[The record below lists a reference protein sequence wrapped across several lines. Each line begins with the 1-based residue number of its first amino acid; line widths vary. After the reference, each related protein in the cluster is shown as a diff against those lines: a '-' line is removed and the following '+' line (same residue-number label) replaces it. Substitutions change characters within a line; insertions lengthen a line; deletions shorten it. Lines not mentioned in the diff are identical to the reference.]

1 MKILFNTYPFA
12 FQSPGGGELII
23 LKLKKALEENG
34 IYVEFFNQWQTKV
47 VNYDIVHHFATLDY
61 PVFLNYKRAQ
71 RPIVLTPTLWLYDS
85 KFSIFKY
92 RIKRFIK
99 KIFQRK
105 LFDLGDALNLADLI
119 LPTTSIEMNR
129 IKNFY
134 GTNSKMSVVPN
145 AVDLPANPN
154 PKSFIA
160 TELGL
165 DKYVLFVG
173 NISKVK
179 NLHSLIKICEKNKIP
194 LIVVGDKK
202 EDSIDYY
209 NLCKSLSGPSTFF
222 VGPLENNSQALND
235 LYFHSHFVIIP
246 SEFETCSLVGLEAG
260 IRGKNIVI
268 TQNGGTKE
276 VFRDYVNYIDPEN
289 ELEMEKI
296 ISLNFLEKSVNNQE
310 LQNFIKFNYSWDA
323 IAKQLIN
330 HYRRL
335 LM

>member
-145 AVDLPANPN
+145 AVDLPQNANTE
-154 PKSFIA
+154 SFIA
-160 TELGL
+160 KELGL
-165 DKYVLFVG
+165 EKYILFVG
-173 NISKVK
+173 NISKIK
-179 NLHSLIKICEKNKIP
+179 NLHTLIKVCENNQIP
-194 LIVVGDKK
+194 IVVVGDKK
-202 EDSIDYY
+202 DDSVEYY
-209 NLCKSLSGPSTFF
+209 NQCKSLAGPNIYFIGT
-222 VGPLENNSQALND
+222 LENNSQALND
-235 LYFHSHFVIIP
+235 LYYHSHFVVIP

-260 IRGKNIVI
+260 IRGKDVVI
-268 TQNGGTKE
+268 TKNGGTKE
-276 VFRDYVNYIDPEN
+276 VFKDYVTYIDPFDEN
-289 ELEMEKI
+289 EISNI
-296 ISLNFLEKSVNNQE
+296 ITK
-310 LQNFIKFNYSWDA
+310 KFNQPQKINSQLEEYIRKNYTWDA
-323 IAKQLIN
+323 VAKMVIE

-335 LM
+335 LA